1 MMNNFETVLTN
12 YYQAWNEGF
21 QTKDATRFREFMSKS
36 FTGYWAFSGIE
47 KPEVYD
53 YHYDIVSVL
62 NQYDESTYK
71 EFDVVSSTE
80 RKNGENY
87 LVFGTETSMISGQ
100 SHQAKCMYVW
110 GMENGDWKLIR
121 EYTEMGN

>member
-1 MMNNFETVLTN
+1 MNNFEIVLTD
-12 YYQAWNEGF
+12 YYNAWNEGF
-21 QTKDATRFREFMSKS
+21 RTKDATRIREFMSKS
-36 FTGYWAFSGIE
+36 FTGYWAFSGIAT
-47 KPEVYD
+47 PEVYD

-71 EFDVVSSTE
+71 EFDVISTTR

-87 LVFGTETSMISGQ
+87 LVFGTETSMISGNP
-100 SHQAKCMYVW
+100 HHAKCMYVW

-121 EYTEMGN
+121 EYIEMEN